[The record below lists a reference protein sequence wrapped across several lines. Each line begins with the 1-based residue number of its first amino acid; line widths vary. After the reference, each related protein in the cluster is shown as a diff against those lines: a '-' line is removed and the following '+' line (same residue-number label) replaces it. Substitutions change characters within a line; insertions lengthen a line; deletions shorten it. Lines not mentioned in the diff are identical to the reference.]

1 MPGAT
6 GSLTRQQ
13 VYRAIVLGTLI
24 YSVVLGF
31 FNDYTDILYTASY
44 STTFLM
50 ALLMQC
56 MVFPTILLKKRIACW
71 FKKRDSKYARAMMV
85 FSVWLVMFSS
95 KFVFLAAIDIAFGDA
110 VYVSGFV
117 GLLLII
123 VTATLLQTIADY
135 VDSRLEK

>member
-1 MPGAT
+1 MPT
-6 GSLTRQQ
+6 KTDVLTKQKL
-13 VYRAIVLGTLI
+13 YRSIVLGTLI

-56 MVFPTILLKKRIACW
+56 MVFPTLLLKKRIAKW
-71 FKKRDSKYARAMMV
+71 FRSRDGKYARFGMV
-85 FSVWLVMFSS
+85 FAVWLVMFSS
-95 KFVFLAAIDIAFGDA
+95 KFVFLAAIDLVFGEA
-110 VYVSGFV
+110 VSISGFV

-123 VTATLLQTIADY
+123 ITATLLQTLADY
-135 VDSRLEK
+135 VDAHLEK

>member
-1 MPGAT
+1 MA
-6 GSLTRQQ
+6 SASARLTRQKI
-13 VYRAIVLGTLI
+13 YRSILIGTLI

-56 MVFPTILLKKRIACW
+56 MVFPTLLLKKRIAAW
-71 FKKRDSKYARAMMV
+71 FKQRDGKYARAAMV
-85 FSVWLVMFSS
+85 FSVWLEMFSS
-95 KFVFLAAIDIAFGDA
+95 KFVFLAAIDVVFGSA
-110 VYVSGFV
+110 VSITGFV

-123 VTATLLQTIADY
+123 VTATLLQTLADY
-135 VDSRLEK
+135 VDTRLEK